1 MLRPADPAKQL
12 RRYVRKY
19 VHVEVSLADSVLF
32 LPIPA
37 RSVTCIEFTFGDP
50 YRIHPVDGSAL
61 EVTHPTTI
69 IGAKTCQRI
78 RLELRG
84 HVETFAILFQ
94 PTGLQRLF
102 SLPGGVIVN
111 AHYEADMVLGPA
123 MAHLRLQLGETKSF
137 AERVRLADTCLTSLI
152 PRVDDAL
159 CVDAAVQ
166 QIVSNQGRVRIL
178 DLARHAGLGLR
189 QFERRFADDLGI
201 SPKLYARIIR
211 FEAAV
216 RKRAV
221 SSCVNWTTVA
231 HELEYHDQ
239 MHMIHD
245 FQLLSGE
252 NPTSLAPHLEYLS
265 SIAAQPEA

>member
-12 RRYVRKY
+12 RRYVGKY
-19 VHVEVSLADSVLF
+19 VHVEVSLADSILF

-50 YRIHPVDGSAL
+50 YRIHHVNGSAL
-61 EVTHPTTI
+61 EITHPTTI

-78 RLELRG
+78 RLELGG

-94 PTGLQRLF
+94 PTGLQQLF
-102 SLPGGVIVN
+102 SLPGSVIVN
-111 AHYEADMVLGPA
+111 AHYEADIVLGPA
-123 MAHLRLQLGETKSF
+123 LAQLGLQLEEAKSF
-137 AERVRLADTCLTSLI
+137 AGRVQLADAYLTSRI
-152 PRVDDAL
+152 PRVDDRL
-159 CVDAAVQ
+159 SVEAAVQ
-166 QIVSNQGRVRIL
+166 QIVSKQGCVGIL
-178 DLARHAGLGLR
+178 DLAKDAGLSSR
-189 QFERRFADDLGI
+189 QFERRFADVLGI

-231 HELEYHDQ
+231 HELGYHDQ

-252 NPTSLAPHLEYLS
+252 SPTSLAPHLEYLS
-265 SIAAQPEA
+265 SIAAQPQA

>member
-1 MLRPADPAKQL
+1 MLRPTDPAKQL

-50 YRIHPVDGSAL
+50 YRIHHVDGSAL
-61 EVTHPTTI
+61 EITHPTTI

-102 SLPGGVIVN
+102 SLPGGAIVN
-111 AHYEADMVLGPA
+111 AHYEADIVLGPA
-123 MAHLRLQLGETKSF
+123 VARLRLQLEEAKSF
-137 AERVRLADTCLTSLI
+137 AERVRLADACLTSLI
-152 PRVDDAL
+152 PSVDDRL
-159 CVDAAVQ
+159 SVDAAVQ
-166 QIVSNQGRVRIL
+166 QIVSKDGCVGIL
-178 DLARHAGLGLR
+178 DLASDAGLSSR
-189 QFERRFADDLGI
+189 QFERRFAEVLGI
-201 SPKLYARIIR
+201 SPKLYTRIIR

-216 RKRAV
+216 RKRAI
-221 SSCVNWTTVA
+221 SSSVNWTTVA
-231 HELEYHDQ
+231 HELGYHDQ

-252 NPTSLAPHLEYLS
+252 SPTSLAPHLEYLS
-265 SIAAQPEA
+265 SIASQPQT

>member
-1 MLRPADPAKQL
+1 
-12 RRYVRKY
+12 VRKY
-19 VHVEVSLADSVLF
+19 VHVESSLADSVLF
-32 LPIPA
+32 WPIPA

-50 YRIHPVDGSAL
+50 YRIHHLDGL
-61 EVTHPTTI
+61 GLDVTYPATL

-78 RLELRG
+78 QLELYG

-123 MAHLRLQLGETKSF
+123 VAHLRSQLGEAKSF
-137 AERVRLADTCLTSLI
+137 AERVQFADAFLTSLI
-152 PRVDDAL
+152 PRVDDTPS
-159 CVDAAVQ
+159 VDAAVQ
-166 QIVSNQGRVRIL
+166 QIVSKQGCVGIL
-178 DLARHAGLGLR
+178 DLASDAGVGLR
-189 QFERRFADDLGI
+189 QFERRFADVLGI

-216 RKRAV
+216 RKKTV
-221 SSCVNWTTVA
+221 SACANWTTIA
-231 HELEYHDQ
+231 HELRYHDQ

-252 NPTSLAPHLEYLS
+252 SPTSLAPHLEYLS
-265 SIAAQPEA
+265 SLAAQPQA